1 MKIENKVAIVTGASG
16 GIGLATAI
24 KLLDNG
30 AKALAMVDISER
42 IGKTAQDLIN
52 YSENPNIRG
61 FCGDVSDCDFRN
73 RVFSNMLDEFGPV
86 QICVPA
92 AGIVRDGLAVKQNHK
107 TGEVE
112 LYSEDKFRQIL
123 DVNLLHPAYWAM
135 DTIAG
140 IARHRLINNQSKWQ
154 SDEDIQGCII
164 LIGSVSS
171 RGNRGQVG
179 YAAAKSG
186 LKAVSSTLNLEGL
199 FYGVQT
205 KIIHPGFVD
214 TPMVETIDADYFDE
228 NLKPMIG
235 LGRKI
240 RPEEIGEIICTMIEN
255 PVLSGEVW
263 ADASMT
269 PLA

>member
-92 AGIVRDGLAVKQNHK
+92 AGIVKDGLAVKQNHK

-123 DVNLLHPAYWAM
+123 DVNLL
-135 DTIAG
+135 T
-140 IARHRLINNQSKWQ
+140 R
-154 SDEDIQGCII
+154 I
-164 LIGSVSS
+164 LGYGYYC
-171 RGNRGQVG
+171 RNRPSQ
-179 YAAAKSG
+179 
-186 LKAVSSTLNLEGL
+186 
-199 FYGVQT
+199 
-205 KIIHPGFVD
+205 
-214 TPMVETIDADYFDE
+214 AD
-228 NLKPMIG
+228 
-235 LGRKI
+235 
-240 RPEEIGEIICTMIEN
+240 
-255 PVLSGEVW
+255 
-263 ADASMT
+263 
-269 PLA
+269 